1 MKQLIFICM
10 ACILSIGYAQIDQAE
25 YFIDSDPGV
34 TLGTPIT
41 INTPGLDINESF
53 TVDTGPLSN
62 GIHTLFVRTRDVN
75 GVWSLYYKHTF
86 LVHDFVDTTPAT
98 EIVAAEYFVDADP
111 GTDGGTDILP
121 ITSGFDVTE
130 SLAISTAAISDGI
143 HKLHVR
149 VKDSDDRWSLYYEF
163 NFLVHT
169 FTPPVSVQINKAEY
183 FFDTDPGTNLG
194 TPIAIT
200 PGFDIDETVQ
210 LPTGGLA
217 EGLHYLH
224 LRTRDENGV
233 WSLYEVFEFLVE
245 EALGT
250 DDVLL
255 LQIKVYPTVTSD
267 YVTIDSEVTQ
277 IEKITLYDI
286 HGRVISTMLNP
297 ERRPIQQVD
306 VRFLSNGTY
315 IMHVQTEDKVL
326 TKKIIKN

>member
-1 MKQLIFICM
+1 
-10 ACILSIGYAQIDQAE
+10 
-25 YFIDSDPGV
+25 
-34 TLGTPIT
+34 
-41 INTPGLDINESF
+41 
-53 TVDTGPLSN
+53 
-62 GIHTLFVRTRDVN
+62 
-75 GVWSLYYKHTF
+75 
-86 LVHDFVDTTPAT
+86 
-98 EIVAAEYFVDADP
+98 
-111 GTDGGTDILP
+111 
-121 ITSGFDVTE
+121 
-130 SLAISTAAISDGI
+130 
-143 HKLHVR
+143 
-149 VKDSDDRWSLYYEF
+149 
-163 NFLVHT
+163 
-169 FTPPVSVQINKAEY
+169 
-183 FFDTDPGTNLG
+183 
-194 TPIAIT
+194 
-200 PGFDIDETVQ
+200 
-210 LPTGGLA
+210 
-217 EGLHYLH
+217 
-224 LRTRDENGV
+224 V